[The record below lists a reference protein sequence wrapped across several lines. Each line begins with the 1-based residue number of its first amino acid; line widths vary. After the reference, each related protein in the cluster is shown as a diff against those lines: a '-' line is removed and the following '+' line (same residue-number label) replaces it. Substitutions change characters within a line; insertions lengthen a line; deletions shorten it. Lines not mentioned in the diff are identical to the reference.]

1 VSPNSCPR
9 WRVPLSDLPERKNRS
24 REPIERADL
33 ERARSDF
40 PEAGRRRGKR
50 AKLIETRFHV
60 FTSSGAGDP
69 GFLARGFRG
78 REAEDLKTEL
88 EAARLEGCAGY
99 SREAS
104 CIPPAIQ
111 PRFFKYS
118 FSHTGRPRV
127 HLLPAVST
135 PQPPSS
141 GDITLRITR

>member
-1 VSPNSCPR
+1 MIS
-9 WRVPLSDLPERKNRS
+9 
-24 REPIERADL
+24 
-33 ERARSDF
+33 
-40 PEAGRRRGKR
+40 R
-50 AKLIETRFHV
+50 AKLIEARLFRV
-60 FTSSGAGDP
+60 FTSSGGGDP
-69 GFLARGFRG
+69 GFLGGGFRG

-99 SREAS
+99 PRA
-104 CIPPAIQ
+104 AKRRTYLQ

-141 GDITLRITR
+141 GDTTLRITR